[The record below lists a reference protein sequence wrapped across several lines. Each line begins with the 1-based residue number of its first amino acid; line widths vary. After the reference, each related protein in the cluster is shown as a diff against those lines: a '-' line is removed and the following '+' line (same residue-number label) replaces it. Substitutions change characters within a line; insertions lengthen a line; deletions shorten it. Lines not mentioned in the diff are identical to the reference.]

1 MSENTNTQTP
11 FQSTHTPN
19 SFNGSAFQPQRDFP
33 MPSQSQPK
41 FNVSQD
47 ESPAMPRLDPNTPL
61 IIGDEDAHP
70 VELIQVRLVGVDYQ
84 MPQPKSGALINMA
97 RKAKSAETD
106 KDQSA
111 MLDIVLDWVTAA
123 FGKEQGN
130 HIIERLNDPL
140 DPIDI
145 EHITKL
151 MGKVLNATGG
161 DNPST

>member
-1 MSENTNTQTP
+1 MSENTQTP
-11 FQSTHTPN
+11 FQPASN

-41 FNVSQD
+41 FQVED
-47 ESPAMPRLDPNTPL
+47 EAPAMPRLDPNTPL
-61 IIGDEDAHP
+61 VIGDEDAHA
-70 VELIQVRLVGVDYQ
+70 VELIPVRLVGVDYQ

-97 RKAKSAETD
+97 RKAKQAESD

-111 MLDIVLDWVTAA
+111 MLDIVLDWARAA
-123 FGKEQGN
+123 FGKDHGE
-130 HIIERLNDPL
+130 HIIERLNNPL
-140 DPIDI
+140 DPLDI

-151 MGKVLNATGG
+151 MGKVLGSSGG